1 MAKDILIKPMITEK
15 AEILSEDRST
25 YSFVVNKKA
34 NEVEIRN
41 AVEAMYN
48 VSVAS
53 VNTMIVAGKRK
64 IRNTRKGVQVG
75 MSSSYKKAMVTLAP
89 GEEIDLF
96 GDI

>member
-1 MAKDILIKPMITEK
+1 MANDILIKPLITEK
-15 AEILSEDRST
+15 AEILSEDKGT

-34 NEVEIRN
+34 NKIEIKN

-48 VSVAS
+48 VNVAS

-64 IRNTRKGVQVG
+64 FRNTKRGVQRG
-75 MSSSYKKAMVTLAP
+75 MKPSFKKAMITLAP

-96 GDI
+96 GDL